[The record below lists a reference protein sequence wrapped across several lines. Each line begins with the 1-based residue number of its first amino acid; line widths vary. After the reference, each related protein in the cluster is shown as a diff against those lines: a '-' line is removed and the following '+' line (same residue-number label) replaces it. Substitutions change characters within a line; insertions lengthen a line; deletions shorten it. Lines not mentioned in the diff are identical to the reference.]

1 MTSSRC
7 LSTNN
12 GSAVVT
18 TLKNFTFITDVGV
31 FGRIVALV
39 HEGWMYSVDGIAAWR
54 RRSRARKELKTLRDR
69 DLRDLGWSRCDTEF
83 EIGKP
88 VWQA

>member
-1 MTSSRC
+1 MTISRC

-12 GSAVVT
+12 GRAVVT
-18 TLKNFTFITDVGV
+18 TLKNFTLITDASV

-39 HEGWMYSVDGIAAWR
+39 HEGWMHNIDGIAAWR

-83 EIGKP
+83 ESGKP
-88 VWQA
+88 LWQA

>member
-1 MTSSRC
+1 MTISRC

-12 GSAVVT
+12 GRAVVT
-18 TLKNFTFITDVGV
+18 TLKNSTFITDGGV
-31 FGRIVALV
+31 FSRIVALV
-39 HEGWMYSVDGIAAWR
+39 HESRMHSMDGIAAWR

-69 DLRDLGWSRCDTEF
+69 DLRDLGWSRCDAEF

-88 VWQA
+88 LWQA